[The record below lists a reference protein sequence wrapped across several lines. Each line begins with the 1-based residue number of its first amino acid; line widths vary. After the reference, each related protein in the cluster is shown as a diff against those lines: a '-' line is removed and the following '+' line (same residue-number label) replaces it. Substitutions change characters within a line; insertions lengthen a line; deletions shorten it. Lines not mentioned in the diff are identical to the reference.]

1 MFFINFKIA
10 LRNLQRNKGFSL
22 INIGGLAIGLTCC
35 LLLLLYV
42 NYEWSYD
49 KQFKDLDR
57 IYVVKLNSTI
67 DGGITTANWTPNKV
81 APAALQTLSGL
92 EATSRISFN
101 GFNKLFS
108 YKNNK
113 FKINALSADPSLLKI
128 FDYQAVKGDLVS
140 SLAQPNNIILT
151 ESTAKKLFGQQ
162 DPIGKSLK
170 WDNRAFLKVTAVI
183 KDLPKNQSFQFDAI
197 NTWAFYENVIASREK
212 GFGWGAISCLTLI
225 KLKAGASFIATDAP
239 LRKLIKKND
248 QYSHLEAF
256 LYPLSKLYLYNE
268 FKNGKLVGGR
278 IDQVKL
284 FAFLAFCVLL
294 IASINYMN
302 LSTARSEKRA
312 REVGVRKALGSSR
325 QLLMGQFLLES
336 LLLSFIAMLVAFA
349 MLEISLPYFNH
360 LLDTGITIDYGSAL
374 FWGTLLSLILLTGL
388 LAGSYPAFYLSSFI
402 PVKVL
407 KGFKVSGIGSLSIRK
422 TLVIV
427 QFSLS
432 ICMIICAI
440 IIYTQMQYMKNKP
453 LGFDSSSL
461 VQLELQSNF
470 KTETQLNLLKQEL
483 KKSGAV
489 VSATEYAG
497 GFTSM
502 SNNTSDLSWPGKAA
516 DDMALFEY
524 RSVGYDFASTIG
536 TQVVLGR
543 DFSPK
548 YLADTS
554 TNVLLNEA
562 AVKRMGL
569 KDPVGKIIRWEDS
582 PPLTI
587 IGVLKDYSNDN
598 LGSAALPTL
607 YYYNV
612 GLTYVMLLRLNP
624 NQPLA
629 ESLGTIRSISER
641 LNPAYPPDL
650 TFIDQEMAGKLKSE
664 RLLSVLS
671 NLFGGFC
678 IFISCLGLFGLA
690 LFMAEQRKKEISI
703 RKVLG
708 ADLIGLLILLNRDFI
723 KLVLI
728 ANVIAFPVAYLIAGK
743 WLQRYEYRIEMGVWP
758 FVMAWLLS
766 LIIAMLTVSLQSIK
780 VAKANPVDA
789 LKYE

>member
-1 MFFINFKIA
+1 MFFLNFKIA
-10 LRNLQRNKGFSL
+10 LRNLQRNKGFSF

-42 NYEWSYD
+42 NFEWSYD
-49 KQFKDLDR
+49 KNFKNLDR
-57 IYVVKLNSTI
+57 IYVVKLNHTI

-81 APAALQTLSGL
+81 APAALQTLPAL
-92 EATSRISFN
+92 EAAARVSFN
-101 GFNKLFS
+101 GFNMLFS
-108 YKNNK
+108 YGNTK
-113 FKINALSADPSLLKI
+113 FRINALSADPSFLTI
-128 FDYQAVKGDLVS
+128 FDYQVLRGN
-140 SLAQPNNIILT
+140 LAIALNQPNNLILT
-151 ESTAKKLFGQQ
+151 ESTAKRLFGKE

-170 WDNRAFLKVTAVI
+170 WDNRALLKVTAII
-183 KDLPKNQSFQFDAI
+183 KDLPKNQSLQFDAI
-197 NTWAFYENVIASREK
+197 NTWSFYENVIATREK
-212 GFGWGAISCLTLI
+212 GFGWGAISCLSFV
-225 KLKAGASFIATDAP
+225 KLKENASFTATDLAM
-239 LRKLIKKND
+239 RKLIVANNPES
-248 QYSHLEAF
+248 QLEAF
-256 LYPLSKLYLYNE
+256 LYPLSRHYLYDD
-268 FKNGKLVGGR
+268 FKNGKQVGGR

-312 REVGVRKALGSSR
+312 REVGVRKALGSTR

-336 LLLSFIAMLVAFA
+336 LLLSFIAMLVSFA
-349 MLEISLPYFNH
+349 LLEISLPYFNH
-360 LLDTGITIDYGSAL
+360 LLDTGITIDYGSYL
-374 FWGTLLSLILLTGL
+374 FWGVLLGLVLLTGL

-407 KGFKVSGIGSLSIRK
+407 KGFKVSGSGSLSIRK

-440 IIYTQMQYMKNKP
+440 VIYTQMQFMKNKP
-453 LGFDSSSL
+453 LGFASNNL
-461 VQLELQSNF
+461 VQLQLQSNF

-489 VSATEYAG
+489 LSATEYAG
-497 GFTSM
+497 GFTNM
-502 SNNTSDLSWPGKAA
+502 SNNTSDLRWPGKAEKET
-516 DDMALFEY
+516 ALFEY
-524 RSVGYDFASTIG
+524 RSVGYDFAKTIG
-536 TQVVLGR
+536 TKVVTGR

-562 AVKRMGL
+562 AVKRMSL
-569 KDPVGKIIRWEDS
+569 KNPVGTIIRWEDS

-587 IGVLKDYSNDN
+587 IGVLKDYSNDD
-598 LGSAALPTL
+598 LGSGALPTL

-624 NQPLA
+624 KQSLA
-629 ESLGTIRSISER
+629 TSMATIKTISER
-641 LNPAYPPDL
+641 LNPAYPPEI
-650 TFIDQEMAGKLKSE
+650 TFVDEAMADKLADE

-678 IFISCLGLFGLA
+678 IFISCLGLLGLA
-690 LFMAEQRKKEISI
+690 LYMAEQRKKEISI

-708 ADLIGLLILLNRDFI
+708 ADLTGILILLNRDFL
-723 KLVLI
+723 KLVVI
-728 ANVIAFPVAYLIAGK
+728 ANVIAFPVAYLVAGK
-743 WLQRYEYRIEMGVWP
+743 WLQHYDYRIDMGIGP
-758 FVMAWLLS
+758 FLSAGFLS
-766 LIIAMLTVSLQSIK
+766 LLIALFTVSLQSFK